1 MYLND
6 DWTFLVELSGDP
18 PLAEHCACLID
29 LSTEEDRGD
38 VEPFRDQDGIMH
50 CTLGCECDG
59 EGSETREITCVRV
72 YSPKSFN
79 NKFPTFRL
87 ISLVDFVRCVC
98 DAAKFDGDTE
108 EEIAELKRKLGV

>member
-1 MYLND
+1 MYLSEG
-6 DWTFLVELSGDP
+6 WTFLVELCGDP
-18 PLAEHCACLID
+18 PLDEYCTCLID

-38 VEPFRDQDGIMH
+38 VEPFRDEEGIMH
-50 CTLGCECDG
+50 CTLGCECD
-59 EGSETREITCVRV
+59 EGSQMREITCVRV
-72 YSPKSFN
+72 YSPKPFN

-108 EEIAELKRKLGV
+108 EDIAELKRKLRV